1 MRVFPFLRER
11 FLELAVLRTK
21 GWLVAPLA
29 LPVLPLL
36 IPVGVFYQGRDK
48 GDQNRSRGRVQYLLT
63 AMEGGGQV
71 QAVTFWMSLGLND
84 APEMVT
90 GSRTIV
96 LISQKDLAAGRGTAR
111 SSVPGEAGESFAAG
125 PSQNKKRRKKFG
137 LSTMTTESKQA
148 V

>member
-1 MRVFPFLRER
+1 M
-11 FLELAVLRTK
+11 
-21 GWLVAPLA
+21 
-29 LPVLPLL
+29 
-36 IPVGVFYQGRDK
+36 
-48 GDQNRSRGRVQYLLT
+48 
-63 AMEGGGQV
+63 